1 MIPGRGTKIPHAV
14 GQLSPYT
21 ITTTKPV
28 CHNQDL
34 TQLNK
39 LIFFKKTKQCIFS
52 VGYYT
57 TVKKNSVDL
66 YLLVCK
72 CSCDILLIEERE
84 EKIQCDE
91 IYVLKKRRNEGKNRK
106 GEREK
111 SYVIVYVFVLD
122 MDEQSKK

>member
-1 MIPGRGTKIPHAV
+1 MGIRLVAV
-14 GQLSPYT
+14 
-21 ITTTKPV
+21 
-28 CHNQDL
+28 DL
-34 TQLNK
+34 
-39 LIFFKKTKQCIFS
+39 CIFS

-91 IYVLKKRRNEGKNRK
+91 IYVLKKRRNEGNNRK